1 MRNLQLLLVLL
12 LLSVLLGA
20 ASVQAAAPAAPG
32 DSVTRLPLVDEE
44 EPEADDEP
52 EDEDEEAEDAA
63 EDAQIERELCE
74 EDPDFCEE
82 EDEGN
87 GKGKGKKGG
96 ECLLKKASATVTA
109 NPGKR
114 RLRLT
119 VHYKTLKPATVNVE
133 ALLRSNK
140 GVVYLG
146 NEHARFRRSGV
157 YRDTY
162 ELPEKQ
168 MKKAVAAREFEVEV
182 HAVNTPPSCAVELSA
197 HRNGAKKL
205 SWS

>member
-1 MRNLQLLLVLL
+1 MRNLPLLLVLL

-20 ASVQAAAPAAPG
+20 ASVQAAAQPASSAPM
-32 DSVTRLPLVDEE
+32 TRLPLLEEE
-44 EPEADDEP
+44 EPEAEEADEAE
-52 EDEDEEAEDAA
+52 EDEAELEEAEECDPEEA
-63 EDAQIERELCE
+63 ELCE
-74 EDPDFCEE
+74 EEE
-82 EDEGN
+82 KGS
-87 GKGKGKKGG
+87 GKAKRGG
-96 ECLLKKASATVTA
+96 ECLLQRASANVTA

-133 ALLRSNK
+133 ALLRSAK

-162 ELPEKQ
+162 ELADKQ
-168 MKKAVAAREFEVEV
+168 MKKAVAAREFEVELHV
-182 HAVNTPPSCAVELSA
+182 VNTPASCAVELSA
-197 HRNGAKKL
+197 HRAGARKL
-205 SWS
+205 LWS